1 MWSLLSAIL
10 YAIGIFALLLFG
22 LNLFVLAIG
31 FARHDR
37 LIPGP
42 VPDPDAVPE
51 PDGTWPAVTV
61 QLPLYNEA
69 LVAARLIDACADLQY
84 PVDRFE
90 IQVLDDSTDTTTGI
104 VQERV
109 AHWQRRGVAI
119 SHIRR
124 DRRDGYKA
132 GALQHGLASTRSDL
146 IAIFDADFIPA
157 SDFLLRMVPSFDDPE
172 VGMVQARWA
181 HQNED
186 HSLLT
191 KLQAFGLDAHF
202 AVEQHVRNALGL
214 FINFNGTAGIWRR
227 ACIDDAGGWR
237 ADTLTEDLD
246 LSYRAQLRGWRF
258 VYRPDVA
265 VPAELPEHIN
275 AFRTQQFRWTKGAA
289 QTALLTL
296 PRLWQ
301 SDEPLSVKAEG
312 TFHLTAHAAYPFVL
326 LVALLHAPLLWLKA
340 AGNGPG
346 EAYFATLGVGM
357 LGFAGFF
364 LSQLFAQR
372 DLYHDWPRRMLRFP
386 VFMAATMGMSISNVR
401 AISQAVAGR
410 RTPFVRTP
418 KGSVDGGTS
427 GAADYRDRRI
437 PAVAWVEL
445 AFAVYSALGLI
456 LAVSLGEW
464 AAVPFQLLFVAGFG
478 LVSVLSLNNE

>member
-42 VPDPDAVPE
+42 VPDPEVVPE
-51 PDGTWPAVTV
+51 ADETWPAVTV

-69 LVAARLIDACADLQY
+69 LVAARLIDVCANLKY
-84 PVDRFE
+84 PTDRFE
-90 IQVLDDSTDTTTGI
+90 IQVLDDSTDATTEI
-104 VQERV
+104 VRERV
-109 AHWQRRGVAI
+109 AHWQRRGIAI
-119 SHIRR
+119 SHVRR
-124 DRRDGYKA
+124 DGRDGYKA
-132 GALQHGLASTRSDL
+132 GALQHGLASARGDL

-181 HQNED
+181 HQNAE

-227 ACIDDAGGWR
+227 TCIDDAGGWR

-246 LSYRAQLRGWRF
+246 LSYRAQLKDWRF

-265 VPAELPEHIN
+265 VPAELPEDIN

-289 QTALLTL
+289 QTAILTL
-296 PRLWQ
+296 PRLWR
-301 SDEPLSVKAEG
+301 SDESLSVKAEG
-312 TFHLTAHAAYPFVL
+312 TFHLTAHGAYPFVL

-340 AGNGPG
+340 NGSGPG

-386 VFMAATMGMSISNVR
+386 LFMAATMGMSISNVR
-401 AISQAVAGR
+401 AITQAVSGR

-418 KGSVDGGTS
+418 KGSLGAGTS

-437 PAVAWVEL
+437 PTVAWFEL
-445 AFAVYSALGLI
+445 AFAVYSVLGLT

-478 LVSVLSLNNE
+478 LVSVLSLNIE